1 MSSKFFPAP
10 VFAAVLLVFFAAGCS
25 KKEQAGNPGGG
36 WDRGARRVAE
46 ARPVEVETARIGPIA
61 AFLSFNSTIEVETAV
76 DLFPEVSGL
85 VEELLVE
92 EGDRVKAGDILLRL
106 DSDDQAVELEESTVN
121 LRHLEATFERNR
133 ELFESGLIN
142 RQDFDTTRFALDQ
155 AKLRLQR
162 AQLDMEHTLVR
173 APVSGVVTERLVQ
186 IGDRVTAGA
195 RLFALMSLDDMIA
208 RVFVPG
214 RHLTSLT
221 VGQEAV
227 LTSEF
232 LPGRSFEGWVKRI
245 SPVVDAKSGTF
256 KVTVGI
262 KPTEEPPPPGLF
274 ASVRVITNRNP
285 KAVLVPKRA
294 IVYEGGER
302 YVFVVQDG
310 VANRV
315 RLGSGY
321 EEGDVVEAR
330 SDISAGAAIVILG
343 QSALKDQ
350 AAVRIVATK
359 GSEAVAAETKS
370 TVSQPDS

>member
-1 MSSKFFPAP
+1 
-10 VFAAVLLVFFAAGCS
+10 
-25 KKEQAGNPGGG
+25 
-36 WDRGARRVAE
+36 
-46 ARPVEVETARIGPIA
+46 
-61 AFLSFNSTIEVETAV
+61 
-76 DLFPEVSGL
+76 
-85 VEELLVE
+85 
-92 EGDRVKAGDILLRL
+92 
-106 DSDDQAVELEESTVN
+106 
-121 LRHLEATFERNR
+121 
-133 ELFESGLIN
+133 
-142 RQDFDTTRFALDQ
+142 
-155 AKLRLQR
+155 
-162 AQLDMEHTLVR
+162 
-173 APVSGVVTERLVQ
+173 
-186 IGDRVTAGA
+186 
-195 RLFALMSLDDMIA
+195 
-208 RVFVPG
+208 
-214 RHLTSLT
+214 
-221 VGQEAV
+221 
-227 LTSEF
+227 
-232 LPGRSFEGWVKRI
+232 
-245 SPVVDAKSGTF
+245 
-256 KVTVGI
+256 
-262 KPTEEPPPPGLF
+262 LF